1 MANHKDSVK
10 KELLDKYISGN
21 CTEFEKAQVED
32 WYLNFNTDGKD
43 LSDAE
48 IIDDL
53 IEIQGKLNLITKKKE
68 KKGTYLLLAA
78 ASIIVAL
85 CFVFL
90 WNNKIV
96 PQKNR
101 TKNVVTKG
109 ENVMPGS
116 NKAYLSLDG
125 QASIPLD
132 EDNNGIVSSNS
143 SIHYTDGTK
152 ISELNVAQSVTI
164 STPAAGQFQVTLPDG
179 TKVWLNALSS
189 ISFPSVFDKSERK
202 VSIKGEVF
210 FDVFRDEK
218 KPFTVNAGRQIIEVL
233 GTSFNINSYEDN
245 DNTYTTLISGSLA
258 VKNPSIANKVILKP
272 GQQAVSNIKSLLK
285 VSAVNVEE
293 IYSWKDGMYILNN
306 EPLNE
311 FAKKIERWYDV
322 KVDMGKHGSKRL
334 SAIIPRNAILSE
346 VLAAIELKTG
356 IKFYVEERR
365 VMVKS

>member
-21 CTEFEKAQVED
+21 CTESEKAQVED
-32 WYLNFNTDGKD
+32 WYLNINIDGKD
-43 LSDAE
+43 LSDEE
-48 IIDDL
+48 IIHDL
-53 IEIQGKLNLITKKKE
+53 IEIQGKLNLITNSKE
-68 KKGTYLLLAA
+68 KKGTYKLLVA
-78 ASIIVAL
+78 ASIIGAL
-85 CFVFL
+85 FFVLL
-90 WNNKIV
+90 WNYKII
-96 PQKNR
+96 PQKNQAQ
-101 TKNVVTKG
+101 TLNTKG

-116 NKAYLSLDG
+116 NRAYLSLDG

-132 EDNNGIVSSNS
+132 EDHNGIVSSNS
-143 SIHYTDGTK
+143 SIQYADGTK
-152 ISELNVAQSVTI
+152 ISELNVVQSVTI
-164 STPAAGQFQVTLPDG
+164 STPAAGQFQITLPDG

-189 ISFPSVFDKSERK
+189 ISFPSRFDKSERN
-202 VSIKGEVF
+202 VSINGEVY

-218 KPFTVNAGRQIIEVL
+218 KPFIVKTANQIIEVL
-233 GTSFNINSYEDN
+233 GTSFNINSYADN
-245 DNTYTTLISGSLA
+245 ENTFTTLISGSLS
-258 VKNPSIANKVILKP
+258 VENPSMDNKVLLKP
-272 GQQAVSNIKSLLK
+272 GQQAVSNTNSFTK
-285 VSAVNVEE
+285 VSSVNVEE

-346 VLAAIELKTG
+346 VLEAIELKIG
-356 IKFYVEERR
+356 VNFYVEGRR